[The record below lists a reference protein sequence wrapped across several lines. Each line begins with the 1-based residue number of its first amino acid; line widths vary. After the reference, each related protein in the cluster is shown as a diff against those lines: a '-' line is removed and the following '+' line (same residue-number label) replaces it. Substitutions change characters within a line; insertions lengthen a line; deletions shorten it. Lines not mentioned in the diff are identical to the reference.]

1 MRLPLTVPDSTI
13 GANAESA
20 YLLLYGLVRLP
31 RGRHCSSVSRLL
43 SPLRSEL
50 KLATSLF
57 DASPFIEFVLTED
70 EFFAESIDRR
80 KMKMQVQVHT
90 DNHVNGSAGLTA
102 HVEAVVTDAMSRF
115 GNRVTRVEV
124 HIGDENG
131 HKKGDEDK
139 RCAMEARLSG
149 LQPIA
154 VTGHG
159 ASVDIAINAA
169 ADKLVR
175 TLDKTLEKKYG
186 AKGRVSTAEF
196 AANGAAVTE
205 DAFDAEEQGAE

>member
-1 MRLPLTVPDSTI
+1 
-13 GANAESA
+13 
-20 YLLLYGLVRLP
+20 
-31 RGRHCSSVSRLL
+31 
-43 SPLRSEL
+43 
-50 KLATSLF
+50 
-57 DASPFIEFVLTED
+57 
-70 EFFAESIDRR
+70 
-80 KMKMQVQVHT
+80 MQVQVHT

-102 HVEAVVTDAMSRF
+102 HVESIVAGALDRF

-131 HKKGDEDK
+131 HKKGDDDK

-159 ASVDIAINAA
+159 ATVDIAINAA

-196 AANGAAVTE
+196 ATNGE
-205 DAFDAEEQGAE
+205 LESEELLASDE

>member
-20 YLLLYGLVRLP
+20 YLLLCVALCGC
-31 RGRHCSSVSRLL
+31 HCGNVSRLL
-43 SPLRSEL
+43 RPRRSEL

-169 ADKLVR
+169 ADVQIPPPER
-175 TLDKTLEKKYG
+175 LDPSGT
-186 AKGRVSTAEF
+186 TAP
-196 AANGAAVTE
+196 AV
-205 DAFDAEEQGAE
+205 